1 VRAASLVFLLA
12 LVGTLAGCAMPK
24 AYERESL
31 ARPEM
36 RPPTGLGAR
45 FVRHVHAVRQGAE
58 GGDGSVGG
66 GCGCN

>member
-1 VRAASLVFLLA
+1 
-12 LVGTLAGCAMPK
+12 MPK